1 MLSDEM
7 RRFILTSVPSVAWLE
22 AALQFRR
29 DPAAS
34 HTVADIARALYVGEA
49 HAAEV
54 VRGLHAAGWI
64 EPAPAGEGFR
74 HAPRDAALAEQI
86 DELAA
91 QYRTDMIGVTR
102 LIHDATQR
110 SAQRFADAFKLRK
123 DS

>member
-49 HAAEV
+49 QAAAV
-54 VRGLHAAGWI
+54 VQGLHAAGWI
-64 EPAPAGEGFR
+64 EPAPAGGFR
-74 HAPRDAALAEQI
+74 HAPRDAALAAQI